1 MKNILIVTTDTEQFQ
16 LPQEQYISFFAHSD
30 EEAIEL
36 AQQGSFDAVVM
47 DGQLPAHD
55 LKKLSAVLPILQ
67 PDMILLQHQAAG
79 RLRVEEELKA
89 AFLQRRKERVM
100 KLMVLDATQTHPWTG
115 LPAFSAN

>member
-16 LPQEQYISFFAHSD
+16 LPQEQYISFFAHTD

-47 DGQLPAHD
+47 DGQLPVHN

-67 PDMILLQHQAAG
+67 PDMIMLQHHAG

-100 KLMVLDATQTHPWTG
+100 KLLVLDTTNTHPWTG